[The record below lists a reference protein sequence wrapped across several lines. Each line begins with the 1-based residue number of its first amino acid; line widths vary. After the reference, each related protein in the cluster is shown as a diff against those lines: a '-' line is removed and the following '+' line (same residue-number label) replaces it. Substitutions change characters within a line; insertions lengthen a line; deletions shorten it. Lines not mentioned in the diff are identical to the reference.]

1 MPMSPDQLAVVRQL
15 LIESRVLA
23 LALVVEEA
31 PVIGLLPFVVTPDY
45 RALVVHASSLARHTK
60 GLHDGGQFDALLH
73 EPVVGDVDAL
83 RVRRLT
89 LRGPVHVPEPGTPAH
104 DAFRRLYLLKY
115 PDSALMMTLAD
126 FAFYVLPI
134 AGGRLVT
141 DFGAAAN
148 VTPDTLEALRQS
160 SGIHDSE

>member
-1 MPMSPDQLAVVRQL
+1 MTPVQLDAVRHL
-15 LIESRVLA
+15 LTGSRVLS
-23 LALVVEEA
+23 LALIVEDA

-60 GLHDGGQFDALLH
+60 GLHDGAQFDALLH
-73 EPVVGDVDAL
+73 EPVVGDVDPL

-104 DAFRRLYLLKY
+104 DALRRLYLQKY
-115 PDSALMMTLAD
+115 PEAELMTTLGD

-148 VTPDTLEALRQS
+148 VTQDTLAALR
-160 SGIHDSE
+160 GED